1 MINLKVPRTKHRGK
15 YFVKIY
21 VEKITVS
28 TKEYWT
34 ALLLRSEKSM
44 RFSECI
50 KFIKEYKAE
59 EVSYLVELILDKN

>member
-1 MINLKVPRTKHRGK
+1 MINLKVPEIKKQGK
-15 YFVKIY
+15 YFVNIY

-34 ALLLRSEKSM
+34 ALLLRSESM